1 MAAVAT
7 ILGKRVDIELL
18 CRWRR
23 GCRQHIVVAADDG
36 GAAAENAAADAV
48 TNAVFVLAAAASFLL
63 LLYCIILA
71 LIQRYQK
78 RFQKRHFCARM
89 FFSNLKDSIIGS

>member
-7 ILGKRVDIELL
+7 ILGKRVDIERL

-23 GCRQHIVVAADDG
+23 GCRQHIVVADDG

-78 RFQKRHFCARM
+78 KFQKRHFCGRM
-89 FFSNLKDSIIGS
+89 FFSNLKNSIIIDS